1 MLCQKEHE
9 NRPPPDTADCHRRR
23 PAPLTDIVNQ
33 TAHRHTVAQPT
44 AAQPAGVRPHRGK
57 HTAVRQA
64 PSTVVTIS
72 TSQPAAVI
80 IMTSV
85 QIRRHTT
92 AHTNVASTGEE
103 PQEGKHTAAHPVSF
117 NAVTNSHATQ
127 PTAAINTPRIVAQSR
142 VECSESSAAVTTST
156 PDTGLTAALTSIRSR
171 VDCSG
176 LSATVT
182 ASAPDTGFTATLT
195 PPRPRVDCS
204 GLSAA
209 VTASAPDTGLTATL
223 TSIRSRR

>member
-33 TAHRHTVAQPT
+33 TAHRHTAAQPT

-64 PSTVVTIS
+64 PSATVVTIS

-80 IMTSV
+80 ITTSV

-92 AHTNVASTGEE
+92 AHPNATS
-103 PQEGKHTAAHPVSF
+103 AAAPPPPSR
-117 NAVTNSHATQ
+117 APATDGM
-127 PTAAINTPRIVAQSR
+127 
-142 VECSESSAAVTTST
+142 SSASVRLRVST
-156 PDTGLTAALTSIRSR
+156 FCPCSISRMRMRRPASELFCRCTAMIDSAGSRSR
-171 VDCSG
+171 PCSRPAAG
-176 LSATVT
+176 PCRQTARPSSWPPPSSSPPSA
-182 ASAPDTGFTATLT
+182 
-195 PPRPRVDCS
+195 
-204 GLSAA
+204 
-209 VTASAPDTGLTATL
+209 
-223 TSIRSRR
+223 